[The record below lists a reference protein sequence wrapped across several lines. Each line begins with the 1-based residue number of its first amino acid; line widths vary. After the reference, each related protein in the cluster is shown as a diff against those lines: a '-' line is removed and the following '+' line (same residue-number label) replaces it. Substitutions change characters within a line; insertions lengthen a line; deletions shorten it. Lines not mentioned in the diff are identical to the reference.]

1 MQKRKSVGKE
11 CLLKDL
17 SASVDSF
24 LSASSLVAEIVVDSA
39 SGDSRADSSST
50 ILTKC
55 VFSQSHFY
63 KSITSDV
70 PYGFGSAVQIGHDYS
85 SKYINQQNMA

>member
-1 MQKRKSVGKE
+1 MMASNADSIAGE
-11 CLLKDL
+11 SASLLKMRRLGTTDSINSVAFQKSML
-17 SASVDSF
+17 ASQNN
-24 LSASSLVAEIVVDSA
+24 LRPKKGLNQ
-39 SGDSRADSSST
+39 SG
-50 ILTKC
+50 I
-55 VFSQSHFY
+55 FSQSHFY